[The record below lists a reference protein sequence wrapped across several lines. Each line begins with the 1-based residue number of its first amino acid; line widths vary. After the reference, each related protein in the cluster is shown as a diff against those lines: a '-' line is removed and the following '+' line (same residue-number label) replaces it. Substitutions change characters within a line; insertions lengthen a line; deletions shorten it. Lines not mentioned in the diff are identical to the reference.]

1 MLEVNVEQPEKLHNS
16 QNDYSL
22 LARLGFKKTRCSI
35 IGKYYGH
42 VLVVKKLLKELVP
55 DSLMFRTT

>member
-1 MLEVNVEQPEKLHNS
+1 MIIL
-16 QNDYSL
+16 SL